1 LFSQWRCGL
10 LQALQPSHWELP
22 SGYANVVN
30 AGDVHDVSLLTAG
43 GGADDVN
50 VNVNRGFI

>member
-1 LFSQWRCGL
+1 MLVMCMMCPY
-10 LQALQPSHWELP
+10 LQL
-22 SGYANVVN
+22 VV
-30 AGDVHDVSLLTAG
+30 VQMMSMSILTAG